1 MLLLAELPSAPLP
14 THTAVRCLAEGVKGR
29 HSFALRVFRV
39 SSGCKGRKSVE
50 IWDSV
55 SEKRWGEQD
64 VWGKGSGA
72 AAGLGSQKEAGN
84 AGAAR
89 PGLLL
94 LQRWEPRAP

>member
-14 THTAVRCLAEGVKGR
+14 AHTALCLLAEGVKGQ

-39 SSGCKGRKSVE
+39 SSGSKGRKSVE

-55 SEKRWGEQD
+55 SEKRGGCVRQ
-64 VWGKGSGA
+64 GQRCSGRD
-72 AAGLGSQKEAGN
+72 GQKKEAGN
-84 AGAAR
+84 AGSPR